1 MINDPQPR
9 QELIRSR
16 CSTRQFL
23 LSKTDPTLKKESR
36 PKYSA
41 DGMGIVTETFP
52 RTLHGEAFLH
62 QAAEFTGACGSFIA
76 LAIRI
81 DHFLW
86 DVTEEKDDPMEKSQ
100 KSVAGVIDRV
110 CSELEGLWGVLDA
123 DIFGCFFP
131 FTDRPSG
138 RDLAERIQQSLAA
151 ESEATIS
158 IGIAVFP
165 TLNYDRL
172 QILENALKAL
182 DHAAFFGPDAAVE
195 FDAVSLNISGDQLY
209 QEGAVAEAAEEYR
222 QALLLDPDNVNVHN
236 SLGVCYGIEED
247 WDRALAAFGAALQI
261 DPTETM
267 AVYNTGVIHMLK
279 KENDRALKY
288 FRKAAE
294 KEPDIF
300 EVAFQTGRT
309 YLEKGA
315 VKEAVFHLQRAAA
328 LNSEAAVVH
337 RLLGEALEAS
347 GDENGA
353 VAAYRQA
360 VKKNPNEAAALSAL
374 GSLLDRRGEDPEI
387 AELFCRQSIEIEPDN
402 GLYRQ
407 RLGQVYLR
415 REQFKEAVEA
425 FEAAGQLGADCS
437 DLLLKAAHP
446 DKKGKH
452 AAHRR

>member
-1 MINDPQPR
+1 MINDPKPR

-16 CSTRQFL
+16 CSTQQFL
-23 LSKTDPTLKKESR
+23 LSKTDPTLKKEPR

-41 DGMGIVTETFP
+41 DGMGVVTETFP

-62 QAAEFTGACGSFIA
+62 QAADFTGACENFIS

-81 DHFLW
+81 DHFLR
-86 DVTEEKDDPMEKSQ
+86 DVTEEKDDPMERTQ
-100 KSVAGVIDRV
+100 KAVAGVIDRI
-110 CSELEGLWGVLDA
+110 CSKFGGLWGILDA
-123 DIFGCFFP
+123 DIFGCFFS
-131 FTDRPSG
+131 FTDSPSG
-138 RDLAERIQQSLAA
+138 RDLAERIQKSLAA

-165 TLNYDRL
+165 TLRYDRL

-182 DHAAFFGPDAAVE
+182 DHAAFFGPDAVVE

-209 QEGAVAEAAEEYR
+209 QEGDVAEAAEEYR
-222 QALLLDPDNVNVHN
+222 QALQLAPDNVNVHN
-236 SLGVCYGIEED
+236 SLGVCYGITED
-247 WDRALAAFGAALQI
+247 WDRALEAFGAALQI

-279 KENDRALKY
+279 KEIDRALEY

-315 VKEAVFHLQRAAA
+315 AKEAVLHLKRAAA
-328 LNSEAAVVH
+328 LNSAAAAVH
-337 RLLGEALEAS
+337 RMLGEALEANE
-347 GDENGA
+347 DENGA
-353 VAAYRQA
+353 MAAYRQA
-360 VKKNPNEAAALSAL
+360 IKKNPNDAAALSAL

-387 AELFCRQSIEIEPDN
+387 AELFCRQSTEIEPDN

-407 RLGQVYLR
+407 RLGEVYLR

-425 FEAAGQLGADCS
+425 FEAAGQLGAECS
-437 DLLLKAAHP
+437 ELLLKAAHP
-446 DKKGKH
+446 D
-452 AAHRR
+452 RN

>member
-1 MINDPQPR
+1 MINDPKPR

-16 CSTRQFL
+16 CSTQQFL
-23 LSKTDPTLKKESR
+23 LSKTDPALKKELR
-36 PKYSA
+36 PKSSA

-52 RTLHGEAFLH
+52 RTQHGEAFLH
-62 QAAEFTGACGSFIA
+62 QAAEFTGDCENFIS

-86 DVTEEKDDPMEKSQ
+86 DVTEEKDDPMENTQ
-100 KSVAGVIDRV
+100 KAVAGVIDRI
-110 CSELEGLWGVLDA
+110 CREFAGLWGILDA

-131 FTDRPSG
+131 FTASPSG

-158 IGIAVFP
+158 IGIALFP
-165 TLNYDRL
+165 TLRYDRL

-182 DHAAFFGPDAAVE
+182 DHAAFFGPGAAVE

-209 QEGAVAEAAEEYR
+209 QEGDVAEAAEEYR
-222 QALLLDPDNVNVHN
+222 QALQLDPNNVNVHN
-236 SLGVCYGIEED
+236 SLGVCYGIAED
-247 WDRALAAFGAALQI
+247 WDRALTAFGAALQI

-279 KENDRALKY
+279 KENDRALEY

-315 VKEAVFHLQRAAA
+315 PKQAVLHLKRAAA
-328 LNSEAAVVH
+328 LNAETAAVH
-337 RLLGEALEAS
+337 RLLAEALEAN

-353 VAAYRQA
+353 MAAYRQA
-360 VKKNPNEAAALSAL
+360 IKKNPNDAAALSAL
-374 GSLLDRRGEDPEI
+374 GFLLDRRGEDPEI
-387 AELFCRQSIEIEPDN
+387 AELFCRQSTEIEPDN

-407 RLGQVYLR
+407 RLGEVYLR
-415 REQFKEAVEA
+415 REQFKEALEA
-425 FEAAGQLGADCS
+425 FEAAGQLGAECS
-437 DLLLKAAHP
+437 ELLLKAARP
-446 DKKGKH
+446 D
-452 AAHRR
+452 RN

>member
-1 MINDPQPR
+1 MTNDPKPR

-23 LSKTDPTLKKESR
+23 LSKTDPALKKEAR
-36 PKYSA
+36 PKYSS
-41 DGMGIVTETFP
+41 DGMGIVTQKFP
-52 RTLHGEAFLH
+52 RALHGEAFLH
-62 QAAEFTGACGSFIA
+62 QAAEFTGACDHFIS

-86 DVTEEKDDPMEKSQ
+86 DVTEEKHDPMEKTQ
-100 KSVAGVIDRV
+100 KSVAGVIDRI
-110 CSELEGLWGVLDA
+110 CSEVEGLWGILDA

-131 FTDRPSG
+131 FTDSPSA
-138 RDLAERIQQSLAA
+138 RDLAKRLQKSLAA

-165 TLNYDRL
+165 TLRYDRL

-222 QALLLDPDNVNVHN
+222 QALQLDPDNVNVHN
-236 SLGVCYGIEED
+236 SLGVCYGITED
-247 WDRALAAFGAALQI
+247 WDRALEAFGAALQI
-261 DPTETM
+261 DPAETM

-279 KENDRALKY
+279 KENDHALEY

-294 KEPDIF
+294 KEPNIF

-315 VKEAVFHLQRAAA
+315 GKEAVLHLKRAAA
-328 LNSEAAVVH
+328 LNSEKAAVH
-337 RLLGEALEAS
+337 RLLAEALEAN

-353 VAAYRQA
+353 MAAYRQA
-360 VKKNPNEAAALSAL
+360 IKKNPNDAAALSAL

-387 AELFCRQSIEIEPDN
+387 AELFCRQSTEIEPDN

-407 RLGQVYLR
+407 RLGEVYLH
-415 REQFKEAVEA
+415 REQFKEALEA
-425 FEAAGQLGADCS
+425 FEAAGQLGAECS
-437 DLLLKAAHP
+437 ELLLKAARP
-446 DKKGKH
+446 D
-452 AAHRR
+452 RN